1 MNSNHFYSSSTPD
14 GYEITVSYQWS
25 TRLLLV
31 YKTLKE
37 RKQLQFGF
45 NIMLQWHSLECFG
58 TLPTTTQPCEKARAS
73 DFETN
78 LEKHCFV
85 LYYFISPRF
94 KQEVR
99 FLIILCLDIVFF
111 PQGRKVTFL

>member
-73 DFETN
+73 DFDDKFGET
-78 LEKHCFV
+78 LFCSV
-85 LYYFISPRF
+85 LFH
-94 KQEVR
+94 
-99 FLIILCLDIVFF
+99 F
-111 PQGRKVTFL
+111 P

>member
-1 MNSNHFYSSSTPD
+1 MNSNHFYSSSTRD

-37 RKQLQFGF
+37 RKRLQFGF
-45 NIMLQWHSLECFG
+45 KITLHWHSLECFG
-58 TLPTTTQPCEKARAS
+58 TLATTTQPFEKARAS
-73 DFETN
+73 DFDNKFGET
-78 LEKHCFV
+78 LCFV

-94 KQEVR
+94 KQKVR
-99 FLIILCLDIVFF
+99 FLIILCLNFF
-111 PQGRKVTFL
+111 FSKAEK